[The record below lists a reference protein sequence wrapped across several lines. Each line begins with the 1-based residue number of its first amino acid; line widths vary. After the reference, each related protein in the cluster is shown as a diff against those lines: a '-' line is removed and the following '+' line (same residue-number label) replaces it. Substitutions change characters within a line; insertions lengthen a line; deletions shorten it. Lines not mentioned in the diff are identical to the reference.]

1 MPLRTALV
9 LSLLALLRPAQAIGA
24 PQPLSPALQQVAH
37 DVLRDIVNI
46 NTSVEG
52 TGTTAA
58 ARAIVERLEAA
69 GFGDGDIHLV
79 GPVPKNQNLIV
90 RYRGTGGGRPILLIA
105 HLDTVPARAADWT
118 TDPFV
123 FTEKDGWW
131 YGRGIVDDK
140 TGVGTLV
147 TNLIGW
153 KTAGFRPTRDLV
165 VLLTTAEETDAAA
178 GMEWVV
184 NNRRDLIDA
193 EYCLN
198 TDGGGGLLEHDKPV
212 LFRLQAAEK
221 VYQSYRLEVTN
232 PGGHSSMPRKDNA
245 IYQLSSALMKLA
257 AFSFPVQLTE
267 VTRQFFTKTAEIQ
280 GGPAGDDMRAIVSNP
295 GDRGAAARLSEQ
307 PWFNAVL
314 RTTCVGTRLDAGH
327 ADNALPQRATATV
340 NCRIL
345 PGVDPESVRLTLGEV
360 IGDAAV
366 KITPVEEATPSPPSP
381 LRPAI
386 TGVIEQ
392 VIRDQWGVPMVP
404 TMETGATD
412 GLFLRNAG
420 IPTYGVGGLFQ
431 DAEEHREHGR
441 DERVDP
447 KRYYDAIAFWD
458 RMVHALAGGQDAPAA
473 TGGR

>member
-1 MPLRTALV
+1 MPLRIAFIV
-9 LSLLALLRPAQAIGA
+9 SLLGVLRCVPVVAA
-24 PQPLSPALQQVAH
+24 PQTLSPALQQVAH
-37 DVLRDIVNI
+37 DVLRDVVNI

-58 ARAIVERLEAA
+58 AQTIVARLTAA
-69 GFGDGDIHLV
+69 GFADADMHLV
-79 GPVPKNQNLIV
+79 GTDPRNQNLIV
-90 RYRGTGGGRPILLIA
+90 RYRGTGSGRPILLIA
-105 HLDTVPARAADWT
+105 HLDTVPAHAADWT

-147 TNLIGW
+147 TNLVGW
-153 KTAGFRPTRDLV
+153 KMSGFHPTRDLI

-184 NNRRDLIDA
+184 NHRRDLIDA

-198 TDGGGGLLEHDKPV
+198 TDGGGGLLEHDRPV

-232 PGGHSSMPRKDNA
+232 AGGHSSMPRADNA
-245 IYQLSSALMKLA
+245 IYQLSAALTKLA

-267 VTRQFFTKTAEIQ
+267 VTREFFTKTAAIQ
-280 GGPAGDDMRAIVSNP
+280 GGQLGDQMRAIVANP
-295 GDRGAAARLSEQ
+295 QDAGAAARLSEQ
-307 PWFNAVL
+307 PWFNALL
-314 RTTCVGTRLDAGH
+314 RTTCVATRLEAGH
-327 ADNALPQRATATV
+327 ADNALPQRATAVV

-345 PGVDPESVRLTLGEV
+345 PGVEPDSVRRTLDEV
-360 IGDAAV
+360 IADPAV
-366 KITPVEEATPSPPSP
+366 KLTPVEEATPSPPSP
-381 LRPAI
+381 LQPAI
-386 TGVIEQ
+386 TGVIER
-392 VIRDQWGVPMVP
+392 VIRDQWGVGMVP

-412 GLFLRNAG
+412 GLYLRNAG
-420 IPTYGVGGLFQ
+420 IPTYGVGGLFL

-441 DERVDP
+441 DERVEP
-447 KRYYDAIAFWD
+447 NRYYDAVAFWD
-458 RMVHALAGGQDAPAA
+458 RMVRTLAGGQGAPSE

>member
-1 MPLRTALV
+1 MPLRTV
-9 LSLLALLRPAQAIGA
+9 LLISLLALVRPVSIAAA
-24 PQPLSPALQQVAH
+24 PQSLSPALQQVGR
-37 DVLRDIVNI
+37 DVLRDLVNI

-58 ARAIVERLEAA
+58 AQAIVARLKAA
-69 GFGDGDIHLV
+69 GFADDDMHLV
-79 GPVPKNQNLIV
+79 GPDPTNQNLIV
-90 RYRGTGGGRPILLIA
+90 RYRGTGAGRPVLLIA
-105 HLDTVPARAADWT
+105 HLDTVTARAADWT

-140 TGVGTLV
+140 AGVGTLV
-147 TNLIGW
+147 TNLVGW
-153 KTAGFRPTRDLV
+153 KTSGFRPSRDLI
-165 VLLTTAEETDAAA
+165 VLLTSAEETDAVA

-198 TDGGGGLLEHDKPV
+198 TDGGEGLLERDRPV
-212 LFRLQAAEK
+212 LYRLQAAEK

-232 PGGHSSMPRKDNA
+232 PGGHSSMPRSDNA
-245 IYQLSSALMKLA
+245 IYQLSSALMKLS

-267 VTRQFFTKTAEIQ
+267 VTREFFAKTAAIR
-280 GGPAGDDMRAIVSNP
+280 GGRDGDDMRAIVAKP
-295 GDRGAAARLSEQ
+295 QDTAAAARLSAQ

-314 RTTCVGTRLDAGH
+314 RTTCVATRLQAGH
-327 ADNALPQRATATV
+327 ADNALPQRAEAVV

-345 PGVDPESVRLTLGEV
+345 PGVEPESVRRTLSEV
-360 IGDAAV
+360 IQDAAV
-366 KITPVEEATPSPPSP
+366 KITPIEEATPSPPSP
-381 LRPAI
+381 LNPAI
-386 TGVIEQ
+386 TGVIER

-412 GLFLRNAG
+412 GLYLRNAG

-431 DAEEHREHGR
+431 DADEHREHGR

-447 KRYYDAIAFWD
+447 KRYYDAIVFWD
-458 RMVHALAGGQDAPAA
+458 RMVRALAGPHAAPSQ

>member
-1 MPLRTALV
+1 MPFRILPFIALV
-9 LSLLALLRPAQAIGA
+9 ALVPPVPAAAAHQS
-24 PQPLSPALQQVAH
+24 LSPALQQVAH
-37 DVLRDIVNI
+37 DVLRDVVNI

-52 TGTTAA
+52 RGTTAA
-58 ARAIVERLEAA
+58 AQAIVARLKAA
-69 GFGDGDIHLV
+69 GFVDGDLHLV
-79 GPVPKNQNLIV
+79 GPDPKNQNLIV
-90 RYRGTGGGRPILLIA
+90 RYRGTGTGRPVLLIA
-105 HLDTVPARAADWT
+105 HLDTVPAHAADWT

-147 TNLIGW
+147 TNLVGW
-153 KTAGFRPTRDLV
+153 KTSGFHPTRDLI

-198 TDGGGGLLEHDKPV
+198 TDGGGGLLERDRPV

-221 VYQSYRLEVTN
+221 VYQSYRFEVTN
-232 PGGHSSMPRKDNA
+232 PGGHSSLPRSDNA
-245 IYQLSSALMKLA
+245 IYQLSAALTKLA

-267 VTRQFFTKTAEIQ
+267 VTREFLAKTAAVQ
-280 GGPAGDDMRAIVSNP
+280 GGSAGEDMRALAANP
-295 GDRGAAARLSEQ
+295 EDAAAASRLSAQ
-307 PWFNAVL
+307 PWFNAIL
-314 RTTCVGTRLDAGH
+314 RTTCVATRLDAGH
-327 ADNALPQRATATV
+327 ADNALPQRAAAVV

-345 PGVDPESVRLTLGEV
+345 PGVAPDSVRRTLGEV
-360 IGDAAV
+360 IGDPAV
-366 KITPVEEATPSPPSP
+366 KIAPVEKATPSPPSP
-381 LRPAI
+381 LVPAI
-386 TGVIEQ
+386 TGVIERL
-392 VIRDQWGVPMVP
+392 IRDQWGVPMVP

-412 GLFLRNAG
+412 GLYLRNAG
-420 IPTYGVGGLFQ
+420 IPTYGIGGLFQ

-458 RMVHALAGGQDAPAA
+458 RVVRALAGPQAAPSD
-473 TGGR
+473 TGR